1 MKLNHVKI
9 IRTASSRSYPLASVT
24 TEDDLKTR
32 STVSMTLAVSDGPGE
47 GGDGQALL
55 SSSMGRTPLE
65 ILETAFIVIASL
77 KLRVVKMLESLPL
90 PALLSFSKEME
101 VRELRACLRVL

>member
-9 IRTASSRSYPLASVT
+9 IRTASSRSYPLASVPA
-24 TEDDLKTR
+24 EDDLKTR

-55 SSSMGRTPLE
+55 SSSMGRHPLR
-65 ILETAFIVIASL
+65 F
-77 KLRVVKMLESLPL
+77 
-90 PALLSFSKEME
+90 
-101 VRELRACLRVL
+101 